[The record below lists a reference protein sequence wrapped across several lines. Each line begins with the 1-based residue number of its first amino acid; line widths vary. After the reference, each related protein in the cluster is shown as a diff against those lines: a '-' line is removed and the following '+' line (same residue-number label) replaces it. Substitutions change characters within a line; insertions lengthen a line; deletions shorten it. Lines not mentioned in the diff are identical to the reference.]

1 MSPESWLYAGATVLG
16 AVGMWLLLPRP
27 GERLRWVGAAMSI
40 VSLGLILS
48 QISPLGDML
57 SQSLFIVLSSV
68 TVISAAAAVTFR
80 NPVYCAIWFAMMLL
94 GTAGL
99 FMVQGSHFLS
109 VATIVVYAGAILVTL
124 LFVLMLANPRGNAP
138 YDRVSWE
145 GPLSATAGIVLVGM
159 LTMTLGGVF
168 KSEGFAADL
177 PTSLPTEVDAET
189 ADGTAANAETAKNE
203 PASLLSGNQSASLGG
218 RMFSMHLVSIEVAGV
233 LLLAALVGAVA
244 IIAHSRGAKE
254 DNAANAATAGSQAPS
269 SNGRDTA

>member
-1 MSPESWLYAGATVLG
+1 MSPASWLYAVATVLG

-27 GERLRWVGAAMSI
+27 GERLRWIGAAMAM

-48 QISPLGDML
+48 QLSSLGDVL
-57 SQSLFIVLSSV
+57 SESMFIVLGAV

-99 FMVQGSHFLS
+99 FMVQGAHFLS

-124 LFVLMLANPRGNAP
+124 LFVLMLANPRGDAP

-168 KSEGFAADL
+168 KGENFAEQLPSELVAVEAAN
-177 PTSLPTEVDAET
+177 DALTAAGLEDESAT
-189 ADGTAANAETAKNE
+189 ADTILDEAHSSN
-203 PASLLSGNQSASLGG
+203 LGA
-218 RMFSMHLVSIEVAGV
+218 RMFSAHLVSIEVAGV

-244 IIAHSRGAKE
+244 IIAHSR
-254 DNAANAATAGSQAPS
+254 AASAAEAASSVGQAPS
-269 SNGRDTA
+269 TNGRPGA

>member
-27 GERLRWVGAAMSI
+27 GERMRWVGAAMSV

-48 QISPLGDML
+48 QVSALGDML
-57 SQSLFIVLSSV
+57 SQSMFIVIGST

-99 FMVQGSHFLS
+99 FMIQGSHFLS

-159 LTMTLGGVF
+159 LTMTLGGVL
-168 KSEGFAADL
+168 KSKSFAADMPSEL
-177 PTSLPTEVDAET
+177 IAAQEAQADDQADAAGPVNILT
-189 ADGTAANAETAKNE
+189 QDH
-203 PASLLSGNQSASLGG
+203 SASLGA
-218 RMFSMHLVSIEVAGV
+218 RMFSAHLVSIEVAGV

-244 IIAHSRGAKE
+244 IIAHSRAAQPEEAKS
-254 DNAANAATAGSQAPS
+254 AAQVAMQAPS
-269 SNGRDTA
+269 ENGRDR